1 MTKRNFSIRLE
12 YSLEWGEN
20 TRERADYTFVN
31 VGWVRMLI
39 LLPLWLSGCMQM
51 FAAK

>member
-1 MTKRNFSIRLE
+1 MTKRKLSIRLE
-12 YSLEWGEN
+12 HALEWGEN

-31 VGWVRMLI
+31 VGRVRMLI

-51 FAAK
+51 FAEK